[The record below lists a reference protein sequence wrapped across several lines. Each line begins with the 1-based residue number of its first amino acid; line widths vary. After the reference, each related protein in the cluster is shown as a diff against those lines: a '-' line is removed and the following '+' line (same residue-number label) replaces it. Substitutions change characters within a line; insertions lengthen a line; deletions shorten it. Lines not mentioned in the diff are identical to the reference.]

1 MFHFLFDIISIIVP
15 DPNLT
20 KLKAIIYVKKDHFW
34 KGCNFVP
41 QETDITSDEP
51 LTSILK
57 TFFNQSNVLVNI
69 IDIEKYDSL
78 NKFRG
83 ILIV

>member
-20 KLKAIIYVKKDHFW
+20 NLKAIIYVKKDHFW
-34 KGCNFVP
+34 KGCTFVP
-41 QETDITSDEP
+41 QKTDITSDEP

-78 NKFRG
+78 NKYRG